1 MFGAKTK
8 ALETENKQLNFKIKT
23 LERDVQTLQLNIEDV
38 KSSRSKWRTK
48 ARSLR
53 RQRKHLLQQLQIQGA
68 EQ

>member
-23 LERDVQTLQLNIEDV
+23 LERDVQTLQLNIEDI